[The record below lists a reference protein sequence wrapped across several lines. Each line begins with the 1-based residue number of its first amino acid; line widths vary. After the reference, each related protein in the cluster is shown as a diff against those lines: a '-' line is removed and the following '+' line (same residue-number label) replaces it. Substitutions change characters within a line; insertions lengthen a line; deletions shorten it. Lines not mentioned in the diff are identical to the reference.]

1 MAIHFGWPFSY
12 SALGQII
19 AVPQWLHYP
28 AGSPEVLMEH
38 KPETSAIASLDRAL
52 RYARAKLSPDITAQ
66 RLLILIAVY
75 FNEGLSQ
82 RELLKHLETTSIT
95 ALSRNLAD
103 LSVLT
108 TRKSPGPGLLELRVD
123 PLNLR
128 IKRVFLTRKG
138 KTFMQRWLDTTTD
151 LKS

>member
-1 MAIHFGWPFSY
+1 MSTDT
-12 SALGQII
+12 QT
-19 AVPQWLHYP
+19 
-28 AGSPEVLMEH
+28 
-38 KPETSAIASLDRAL
+38 ETLRALDRAL
-52 RYARAKLSPDITAQ
+52 RFARARLSPDITAQ

-82 RELLKHLETTSIT
+82 RELLQHLESTSIT

-108 TRKSPGPGLLELRVD
+108 TKKLPGPGLLELRVD

-138 KTFMQRWLDTTTD
+138 RGFVKQWLAVT
-151 LKS
+151 SEA